1 MAKMRRVMIAV
12 AAVAATAACLTS
24 SSVLITLLLVTVVM
38 TMTVPVVPSSE
49 LLSAALKGYLKLFS
63 QNFLFGAYV
72 HPARVLR
79 VEPAPTTHRSSS
91 SSSKNN
97 HGTHKLSPW
106 HSTPRCCQKCSEIL
120 EGVGGDSNKEARSSN
135 EGKKTFFFFF
145 VVGTAAN
152 NK

>member
-79 VEPAPTTHRSSS
+79 VEPAPTTNSS

-97 HGTHKLSPW
+97 HGTQNSVLGTQFRDVARNALKFS
-106 HSTPRCCQKCSEIL
+106 
-120 EGVGGDSNKEARSSN
+120 KE
-135 EGKKTFFFFF
+135 
-145 VVGTAAN
+145 
-152 NK
+152 